1 MSQRGMPDSAWFA
14 PGENASCLTEK
25 PALNTIPQSLK
36 KMDTLSRDSSS
47 SSSILPLV
55 GVIAGALG
63 LILAIVALVKL
74 STVQKSVAE
83 IRDVEIPKIATIEG
97 DVRAATAKSES
108 DLRGLREGVQNAL
121 TQVGTEIGTL
131 RAQITKVEEAQKA
144 RPAPAPAGKAG
155 AATAPTGVLNADGT
169 YTIATGD
176 TFSKVARKFNVKMDA
191 IEAENPGLDP
201 TKLKVGQKI
210 RIPRR

>member
-1 MSQRGMPDSAWFA
+1 
-14 PGENASCLTEK
+14 
-25 PALNTIPQSLK
+25 
-36 KMDTLSRDSSS
+36 MDTLSRDSSS
-47 SSSILPLV
+47 SSSVLPLV

-74 STVQKSVAE
+74 STVQKTVAAH
-83 IRDVEIPKIATIEG
+83 DAEIPKIATIEG
-97 DVRAATAKSES
+97 DLRAATAKNDS

-144 RPAPAPAGKAG
+144 RAAAPAGKGG
-155 AATAPTGVLNADGT
+155 AAAAPTGVLNADGT
-169 YTIATGD
+169 YTIAAGD
-176 TFSKVARKFNVKMDA
+176 TLAKIARKFAVKLDA

-201 TKLKVGQKI
+201 ARLRVGQKI
-210 RIPRR
+210 RMPRK

>member
-1 MSQRGMPDSAWFA
+1 
-14 PGENASCLTEK
+14 
-25 PALNTIPQSLK
+25 
-36 KMDTLSRDSSS
+36 MDTLSRDSNSS
-47 SSSILPLV
+47 SNVLPLV

-74 STVQKSVAE
+74 STLQKNVAAHE
-83 IRDVEIPKIATIEG
+83 LEIPKIVTIEG
-97 DVRAATAKSES
+97 DLRAATAKSEG

-144 RPAPAPAGKAG
+144 RAAAPAAKNG
-155 AATAPTGVLNADGT
+155 AAAPAPTGVLNSDGT
-169 YTIATGD
+169 YTIGSGD
-176 TFSKVARKFNVKMDA
+176 TLAKVARKFAVKLDA

-201 TKLKVGQKI
+201 TKLRVGQKI
-210 RIPRR
+210 RIPRK

>member
-1 MSQRGMPDSAWFA
+1 
-14 PGENASCLTEK
+14 
-25 PALNTIPQSLK
+25 
-36 KMDTLSRDSSS
+36 MDTLSRDSSS
-47 SSSILPLV
+47 SNSVLPLV

-74 STVQKSVAE
+74 STLQKTVAE
-83 IRDVEIPKIATIEG
+83 HALEIPKIATLEG
-97 DVRAATAKSES
+97 DLKAAATKNEA

-131 RAQITKVEEAQKA
+131 RAQITKVEESMKA
-144 RPAPAPAGKAG
+144 KAPAGGKGG
-155 AATAPTGVLNADGT
+155 AAPTGVLNADGT
-169 YTIATGD
+169 YTVGSGD
-176 TFSKVARKFNVKMDA
+176 SFAKIARKFAVKMDA

-210 RIPRR
+210 KIPKK